1 MAVCLFLN
9 CSKLAQVTDSKLS
22 DNNNCGKRP
31 ILEPL
36 SLIIDNKKK
45 KNTWSGIQVG
55 PGNQNI
61 GSSHSVNFKRKEVKS
76 LKDTCILDPPKRTI
90 NAP

>member
-36 SLIIDNKKK
+36 RLIIDNLKK
-45 KNTWSGIQVG
+45 TWGGIKFG

-61 GSSHSVNFKRKEVKS
+61 GSLHSVNFKRKEVKS
-76 LKDTCILDPPKRTI
+76 LKDTCILDPPKRSI

>member
-36 SLIIDNKKK
+36 SLIIDNLKKILGVEYK
-45 KNTWSGIQVG
+45 LGQEIKILAVHTASILRE
-55 PGNQNI
+55 
-61 GSSHSVNFKRKEVKS
+61 KR
-76 LKDTCILDPPKRTI
+76 
-90 NAP
+90 